1 MSRSPR
7 IQAADPDQQAR
18 RMAAMFGRI
27 AGWYDFLNRALSLGL
42 DVYWRRRLVNLAG
55 PPTRTGRFLDLAA
68 GTLDVSK
75 ALLSRWP
82 GSRVAALDISLPM
95 LVRGRG
101 KLSADETARTQLGL
115 ADGRS
120 LPLADASVD
129 AATIAFG
136 IRNITPREAAFAEL
150 ARVVAPGGRLC
161 VLEFGSGRTRI
172 WRGIYNLYLN
182 RILPLVGRL
191 ISGDEG
197 AYRYLADTIRSFP
210 DAAELGQE
218 MRAAGFEDVYWLPLC
233 SGIVYIHVARKGR

>member
-1 MSRSPR
+1 
-7 IQAADPDQQAR
+7 
-18 RMAAMFGRI
+18 
-27 AGWYDFLNRALSLGL
+27 
-42 DVYWRRRLVNLAG
+42 
-55 PPTRTGRFLDLAA
+55 
-68 GTLDVSK
+68 
-75 ALLSRWP
+75 
-82 GSRVAALDISLPM
+82 
-95 LVRGRG
+95 
-101 KLSADETARTQLGL
+101 
-115 ADGRS
+115 
-120 LPLADASVD
+120 VD

-136 IRNITPREAAFAEL
+136 IRNITPREAAFADL